1 VATSMCNSSR
11 VSFFNPDW
19 QMAFARVL
27 EETDT
32 NELFGWV
39 EVAEAAMLV
48 RYEAVGQGHKHG
60 RERRNLERALDQ
72 LVRLKRER
80 LGFPG
85 EISWPKQSRTS
96 PRHRRKQASGRRA

>member
-1 VATSMCNSSR
+1 MATSMCNSSR

-48 RYEAVGQGHKHG
+48 RYEAVRQGHKLG
-60 RERRNLERALDQ
+60 RERA
-72 LVRLKRER
+72 
-80 LGFPG
+80 G
-85 EISWPKQSRTS
+85 IW
-96 PRHRRKQASGRRA
+96 SGRSTSWSG